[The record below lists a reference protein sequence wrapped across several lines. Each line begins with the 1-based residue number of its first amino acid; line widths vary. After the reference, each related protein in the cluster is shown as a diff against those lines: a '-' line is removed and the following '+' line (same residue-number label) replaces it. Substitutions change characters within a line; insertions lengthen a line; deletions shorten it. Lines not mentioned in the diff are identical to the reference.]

1 MSKGASSNSGNQGR
15 RSGGRRRKNNRKTVN
30 PDEFWGRVD
39 LLPEAN
45 SKARITSDPSAVVRS
60 LGRAPLS
67 GHHNAADH
75 YFAAVYERSV
85 SLASALA
92 AAGDMIETDE
102 LVGDQS

>member
-1 MSKGASSNSGNQGR
+1 MSKSSNSGNNQGR
-15 RSGGRRRKNNRKTVN
+15 RSGGRRRKTGKKTVN
-30 PDEFWGRVD
+30 PEDFWGRTGE
-39 LLPEAN
+39 LPRAAA
-45 SKARITSDPSAVVRS
+45 KARITSDPSAVVRS

-102 LVGDQS
+102 LVSDRS

>member
-1 MSKGASSNSGNQGR
+1 MSKGRSNQGR
-15 RSGGRRRKNNRKTVN
+15 RSGRRRKNKQKTVN
-30 PDEFWGRVD
+30 PDEFWGRVE
-39 LLPEAN
+39 LLPDVSE
-45 SKARITSDPSAVVRS
+45 SARLTTDPAAVVRS

-92 AAGDMIETDE
+92 AAGGMIETDE
-102 LVGDQS
+102 LVNDQT

>member
-1 MSKGASSNSGNQGR
+1 MSKGSNSNSNQGR
-15 RSGGRRRKNNRKTVN
+15 RSGGRRRKSTKKAVN
-30 PDEFWGRVD
+30 PEEFWGRPEE
-39 LLPEAN
+39 LPRADV
-45 SKARITSDPSAVVRS
+45 KARITSDPSAVVRS

-85 SLASALA
+85 SLAGALA

-102 LVGDQS
+102 LVADRS

>member
-1 MSKGASSNSGNQGR
+1 MSKSSNSGSSQGR
-15 RSGGRRRKNNRKTVN
+15 RSSGRRRKSNKKTVN
-30 PDEFWGRVD
+30 PDDFWGKAED
-39 LLPEAN
+39 LPRADV
-45 SKARITSDPSAVVRS
+45 KARITSDPSAVVRS

-92 AAGDMIETDE
+92 AAGDMVETDE
-102 LVGDQS
+102 LVADRS

>member
-1 MSKGASSNSGNQGR
+1 MTAK
-15 RSGGRRRKNNRKTVN
+15 
-30 PDEFWGRVD
+30 
-39 LLPEAN
+39 
-45 SKARITSDPSAVVRS
+45 ITTDPSAVIRS

-92 AAGDMIETDE
+92 TAGDMIDHEETAPDS
-102 LVGDQS
+102 L

>member
-1 MSKGASSNSGNQGR
+1 MSKGQSNSNQGR
-15 RSGGRRRKNNRKTVN
+15 RSGGRRRKNNKKNIN
-30 PDEFWGRVD
+30 PQEFWGQAE
-39 LLPEAN
+39 LLPAPADA
-45 SKARITSDPSAVVRS
+45 ARITSDPAAVVRS

-92 AAGDMIETDE
+92 AAGGMIETDE
-102 LVGDQS
+102 LVNDQG

>member
-1 MSKGASSNSGNQGR
+1 VSKGQHNQGR
-15 RSGGRRRKNNRKTVN
+15 RSGNRRRKGNKKNVN
-30 PDEFWGRVD
+30 PQEFWGRPE
-39 LLPEAN
+39 LLPTAAA
-45 SKARITSDPSAVVRS
+45 SARITSDPSAVVRS

-92 AAGDMIETDE
+92 AAGGMIETDE
-102 LVGDQS
+102 LVNDSV

>member
-1 MSKGASSNSGNQGR
+1 MSKGQNNNQGR
-15 RSGGRRRKNNRKTVN
+15 RSGGRRRKNNKKNVN
-30 PDEFWGRVD
+30 PQEFWGNAE
-39 LLPEAN
+39 LLPAAAESAQ
-45 SKARITSDPSAVVRS
+45 ITSDPSAVVRS

-92 AAGDMIETDE
+92 AAGGMIETEE
-102 LVGDQS
+102 LVADQV